1 MWLTP
6 HVYWAQRHED
16 IYLRVELIDAQVGRV
31 MVVVRN
37 KWPSTPSVLNS
48 SYHVYFSSSII
59 VT

>member
-6 HVYWAQRHED
+6 HVYWAQRHEE
-16 IYLRVELIDAQVGRV
+16 IYLRVELIDAQVGRA

-37 KWPSTPSVLNS
+37 KWPSTPQYFSVHIMFIS
-48 SYHVYFSSSII
+48 SSSII